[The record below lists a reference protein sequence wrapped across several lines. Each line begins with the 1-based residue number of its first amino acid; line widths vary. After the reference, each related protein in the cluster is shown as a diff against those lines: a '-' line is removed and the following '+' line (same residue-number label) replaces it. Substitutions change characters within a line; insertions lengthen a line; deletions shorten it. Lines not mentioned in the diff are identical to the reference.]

1 MSSSLSFSWAM
12 HWTKLYQYWLLLY
25 FYFVHIKEQWLDFKF
40 ETSVLA
46 ITSSKPLHTGVE
58 KQAFRILFLEHDV
71 IIQEAVVSYGLDM
84 LKCSFKSFL
93 CWKHDPQREGMGPLG
108 EGRVGGPEL
117 NEGCVLKR
125 DSGIPMSLP
134 QVLWSFWWS
143 FTTCHEALVRV
154 LPILT
159 SCIF

>member
-1 MSSSLSFSWAM
+1 
-12 HWTKLYQYWLLLY
+12 
-25 FYFVHIKEQWLDFKF
+25 
-40 ETSVLA
+40 
-46 ITSSKPLHTGVE
+46 
-58 KQAFRILFLEHDV
+58 
-71 IIQEAVVSYGLDM
+71 
-84 LKCSFKSFL
+84 
-93 CWKHDPQREGMGPLG
+93 
-108 EGRVGGPEL
+108 VGGPEL